1 MKYHEAANI
10 FPLMDEDELRTLAED
25 IGLRGQLVPIEI
37 CDGMILD
44 GRNRWAAC
52 EFAGIEPITLEVNP
66 KDPVAYVLSLNLHR
80 RHLDET
86 QRAMVGGRAIS
97 AYEKLAKDRQKLSEG
112 RGVKGVENLPHL
124 NGTARDKA
132 GKAVGVSGRSVAS
145 AAKVLASGS
154 KELIAAC
161 DDGEV
166 SVSAAAK
173 IADLPKARQNEIISK
188 AKDEGK
194 PVGKEVAKAAKNV
207 VPQSADDW
215 TESEKERRAAV
226 ERGETVVANKKADRQ
241 LIRWASEKGHF
252 LPIDRG
258 TQWGNPFVVG
268 EDGDRD
274 TVCDSFEVYFNL
286 KPSLQVKIPSLAGK
300 VLGCWCFPER
310 CHGNHLVE
318 QLIEQE
324 VQIDQ

>member
-25 IGLRGQLVPIEI
+25 IGLRGQLVPIEL
-37 CDGMILD
+37 CDGMIID

-52 EFAGIEPITLEVNP
+52 EFAGIEPITVEVNP

-86 QRAMVGGRAIS
+86 QRAMVGGRAIA
-97 AYEKLAKDRQKLSEG
+97 AYEKLAKQRQVRKPSDSVSDNCHEQKG
-112 RGVKGVENLPHL
+112 R
-124 NGTARDKA
+124 ASDKA
-132 GKAVGVSGRSVAS
+132 GEAAGVSGRSVER

-161 DDGEV
+161 DRGEV
-166 SVSAAAK
+166 AVSAAAK
-173 IADLPKARQNEIISK
+173 IAELPKARQNEIISK

-207 VPQSADDW
+207 VPQSSDDW
-215 TESEKERRAAV
+215 TESEKQRRAAV
-226 ERGETVVANKKADRQ
+226 ERGETVVANKKTDRQ

-268 EDGDRD
+268 EDGDRE
-274 TVCDSFEVYFNL
+274 TVCDSFEVYFSL

-318 QLIEQE
+318 QLVEQE
-324 VQIDQ
+324 VTR

>member
-37 CDGMILD
+37 CDGMIID

-52 EFAGIEPITLEVNP
+52 EFAGIEPITVEVNP

-86 QRAMVGGRAIS
+86 QRAMVGGRAKGV
-97 AYEKLAKDRQKLSEG
+97 YEKQAKERLSTNGGHSG
-112 RGVKGVENLPHL
+112 RANCPQATGKS
-124 NGTARDKA
+124 RDKA
-132 GKAVGVSGRSVAS
+132 GEAAGVSGKSVDR

-161 DDGEV
+161 DRGEV
-166 SVSAAAK
+166 AVSAAAK
-173 IADLPKARQNEIISK
+173 IAELPKARQNEIISK
-188 AKDEGK
+188 AKDEGR

-226 ERGETVVANKKADRQ
+226 ERGETVVANKKTDRQ

-274 TVCDSFEVYFNL
+274 KVCDSFEVYFNL

-318 QLIEQE
+318 QLVDLE
-324 VQIDQ
+324 VTGP

>member
-37 CDGMILD
+37 CDGMIID

-52 EFAGIEPITLEVNP
+52 EFAGIEPLTVEVNP

-86 QRAMVGGRAIS
+86 QRAMVGGRAKGV
-97 AYEKLAKDRQKLSEG
+97 YEKQAKERLST
-112 RGVKGVENLPHL
+112 KGGHSGAVNCPEAK
-124 NGTARDKA
+124 GDARDKA
-132 GKAVGVSGRSVAS
+132 GEAAGVSGKSVDR

-161 DDGEV
+161 DRGEV
-166 SVSAAAK
+166 AVSAAAK
-173 IADLPKARQNEIISK
+173 IAELPKARQNEIISK

-226 ERGETVVANKKADRQ
+226 ERGETVVANKKTDRQ

-274 TVCDSFEVYFNL
+274 KVCDSFKVYFNL

-318 QLIEQE
+318 QLVDLE
-324 VQIDQ
+324 VTGP

>member
-37 CDGMILD
+37 CDGMIID

-52 EFAGIEPITLEVNP
+52 EFAGIEPLTVEVNP

-86 QRAMVGGRAIS
+86 QRAMVGGRAKGV
-97 AYEKLAKDRQKLSEG
+97 YEKQAKDRQGKRNDIKANCPESG
-112 RGVKGVENLPHL
+112 GQS
-124 NGTARDKA
+124 RDKA
-132 GKAVGVSGRSVAS
+132 GEAAGVSGKSVDR

-161 DDGEV
+161 DRGEV
-166 SVSAAAK
+166 AVSAAAK
-173 IADLPKARQNEIISK
+173 IAELPKARQNEIINK

-226 ERGETVVANKKADRQ
+226 
-241 LIRWASEKGHF
+241 
-252 LPIDRG
+252 
-258 TQWGNPFVVG
+258 
-268 EDGDRD
+268 
-274 TVCDSFEVYFNL
+274 
-286 KPSLQVKIPSLAGK
+286 
-300 VLGCWCFPER
+300 
-310 CHGNHLVE
+310 
-318 QLIEQE
+318 
-324 VQIDQ
+324 

>member
-37 CDGMILD
+37 CDGMIID

-52 EFAGIEPITLEVNP
+52 EFAGIEPLTVEVNP

-86 QRAMVGGRAIS
+86 QRAMVGGRAKGV
-97 AYEKLAKDRQKLSEG
+97 YEKQAKERLSTNGGHSG
-112 RGVKGVENLPHL
+112 RANCPQATGKS
-124 NGTARDKA
+124 RDKA
-132 GKAVGVSGRSVAS
+132 GEAAGVSGKSVDR

-161 DDGEV
+161 DRGEV
-166 SVSAAAK
+166 AVSAAAK
-173 IADLPKARQNEIISK
+173 IAELPKARQNEIISK
-188 AKDEGK
+188 AKDEGR

-207 VPQSADDW
+207 VPQSDDDW

-226 ERGETVVANKKADRQ
+226 ERGETVVANKKTDRQ

-274 TVCDSFEVYFNL
+274 KVCDSFEVYFNL

-318 QLIEQE
+318 QLVDLE
-324 VQIDQ
+324 VTGP

>member
-52 EFAGIEPITLEVNP
+52 EFAGIEPLTVEVTP

-86 QRAMVGGRAIS
+86 QRAMVGGRALGV
-97 AYEKLAKDRQKLSEG
+97 YEKQAKERQSK
-112 RGVKGVENLPHL
+112 L
-124 NGTARDKA
+124 NGKSQLSDNCHEAKGRASNKA
-132 GKAVGVSGRSVAS
+132 GEAAKVSGRSVDR

-161 DDGEV
+161 DRGEV
-166 SVSAAAK
+166 AVSAAAK

-194 PVGKEVAKAAKNV
+194 AVGKEVAKAAKNV

-286 KPSLQVKIPSLAGK
+286 KPSLQVKISSLAGK

-318 QLIEQE
+318 QLVEQE

>member
-1 MKYHEAANI
+1 
-10 FPLMDEDELRTLAED
+10 
-25 IGLRGQLVPIEI
+25 
-37 CDGMILD
+37 
-44 GRNRWAAC
+44 
-52 EFAGIEPITLEVNP
+52 
-66 KDPVAYVLSLNLHR
+66 
-80 RHLDET
+80 
-86 QRAMVGGRAIS
+86 
-97 AYEKLAKDRQKLSEG
+97 
-112 RGVKGVENLPHL
+112 
-124 NGTARDKA
+124 
-132 GKAVGVSGRSVAS
+132 
-145 AAKVLASGS
+145 VLASGS

-161 DDGEV
+161 DRGEV
-166 SVSAAAK
+166 AVSAAAK

-194 PVGKEVAKAAKNV
+194 AVGKEVAKAAKNV

-300 VLGCWCFPER
+300 VLGCWCFPSR

-318 QLIEQE
+318 QLNEQE
-324 VQIDQ
+324 VT

>member
-10 FPLMDEDELRTLAED
+10 FPLMDENELRTLAED
-25 IGLRGQLVPIEI
+25 IGLRGQLVPIELY
-37 CDGMILD
+37 DGMIID

-52 EFAGIEPITLEVNP
+52 QFAGIEPLTVEVNP

-86 QRAMVGGRAIS
+86 QRAMVGGRA
-97 AYEKLAKDRQKLSEG
+97 
-112 RGVKGVENLPHL
+112 KGVYERQAKERL
-124 NGTARDKA
+124 NTKGGHSGRANCPEATGRSRDKA
-132 GKAVGVSGRSVAS
+132 GEAAGVSGKSVER

-161 DDGEV
+161 DRGEV
-166 SVSAAAK
+166 AVSAAAK
-173 IADLPKARQNEIISK
+173 IAELPKARQNEIISK

-207 VPQSADDW
+207 VPQSSDDW
-215 TESEKERRAAV
+215 TESEKQRRAAV
-226 ERGETVVANKKADRQ
+226 ERGETVVANKKTDRQ

-258 TQWGNPFVVG
+258 TQWGNPFVMG
-268 EDGDRD
+268 EDGNRD
-274 TVCDSFEVYFNL
+274 TVCESFEIYFSL
-286 KPSLQVKIPSLAGK
+286 KPSLQVKIPSLVGK

-318 QLIEQE
+318 QLVEQE
-324 VQIDQ
+324 VTR

>member
-10 FPLMDEDELRTLAED
+10 FPLMDEAEIKALAED
-25 IGLRGQLVPIEI
+25 IGLRGQLVPIEL
-37 CDGMILD
+37 CDGMIID

-52 EFAGIEPITLEVNP
+52 QFADIEPLTVEVNP

-86 QRAMVGGRAIS
+86 QRAMVGGRAKGV
-97 AYEKLAKDRQKLSEG
+97 YEKQAKERQKLSEG
-112 RGVKGVENLPHL
+112 QGKKGAVNCPDLK
-124 NGTARDKA
+124 GDSRDKA
-132 GKAVGVSGRSVAS
+132 GEAAGVSGKSVDR

-161 DDGEV
+161 DSGEV
-166 SVSAAAK
+166 AVSAAAK
-173 IADLPKARQNEIISK
+173 IAELPKARQNEIINK
-188 AKDEGK
+188 ARDEGK
-194 PVGKEVAKAAKNV
+194 AVGKEVAKAAKNV
-207 VPQSADDW
+207 VPQSGDDW
-215 TESEKERRAAV
+215 TESEKQRRILV
-226 ERGETVVANKKADRQ
+226 ERGATVVANKKTDRQ

-252 LPIDRG
+252 MPIDRG
-258 TQWGNPFVVG
+258 TQWGNPFVMG
-268 EDGDRD
+268 EDGDRE
-274 TVCDSFEVYFNL
+274 TVCESFEVYFNL

-318 QLIEQE
+318 QVALACE
-324 VQIDQ
+324 VTT

>member
-10 FPLMDEDELRTLAED
+10 FPLMDENELKALAED
-25 IGLRGQLVPIEI
+25 IGLRGQLVPIEV
-37 CDGMILD
+37 CDGMIID

-52 EFAGIEPITLEVNP
+52 QFAGIEPLTVEVNP
-66 KDPVAYVLSLNLHR
+66 RDPVAYVLSLNLHR

-86 QRAMVGGRAIS
+86 QRAMVGGRAKGV
-97 AYEKLAKDRQKLSEG
+97 YEKQAKDRQLRKPSDS
-112 RGVKGVENLPHL
+112 VKDNCPEQKGQ
-124 NGTARDKA
+124 ARDKA
-132 GKAVGVSGRSVAS
+132 GEAAGVSGKSVDR

-161 DDGEV
+161 DRGEV
-166 SVSAAAK
+166 AVSAAAK
-173 IADLPKARQNEIISK
+173 IAELPKARQNEIINK

-194 PVGKEVAKAAKNV
+194 PVGKEVAKAAKQV
-207 VPQSADDW
+207 LPQSGDDW
-215 TESEKERRAAV
+215 TESERERRAAV
-226 ERGETVVANKKADRQ
+226 ERGETVVANKKTDRQ

-258 TQWGNPFVVG
+258 TQWGNPFVMG

-310 CHGNHLVE
+310 CHGNHLVD
-318 QLIEQE
+318 QLTEQE
-324 VQIDQ
+324 VIQ

>member
-1 MKYHEAANI
+1 
-10 FPLMDEDELRTLAED
+10 
-25 IGLRGQLVPIEI
+25 
-37 CDGMILD
+37 MIID

-52 EFAGIEPITLEVNP
+52 QFAGIEPLTVEVNP

-86 QRAMVGGRAIS
+86 QRAMVGGRAKGV
-97 AYEKLAKDRQKLSEG
+97 YEKQAKDRQGKRNDIKANCPESG
-112 RGVKGVENLPHL
+112 GQS
-124 NGTARDKA
+124 RDKA
-132 GKAVGVSGRSVAS
+132 GEAAGVSGKSVDR

-161 DDGEV
+161 DRGEV
-166 SVSAAAK
+166 AVSAAAK
-173 IADLPKARQNEIISK
+173 IAELPKARQNEIINK

-194 PVGKEVAKAAKNV
+194 AVGKEVAKAAKNV

-215 TESEKERRAAV
+215 TESEKERRTAV
-226 ERGETVVANKKADRQ
+226 ERGETVVANKKTDRQ

-258 TQWGNPFVVG
+258 TQWGNPFVMG
-268 EDGDRD
+268 EDGDRN

-286 KPSLQVKIPSLAGK
+286 KPSLQVKISSLAGK

-318 QLIEQE
+318 QLNEQE
-324 VQIDQ
+324 VI

>member
-25 IGLRGQLVPIEI
+25 IGLRGQLVPIEL
-37 CDGMILD
+37 CDGMIID

-52 EFAGIEPITLEVNP
+52 EFAGIEPITVEVNP

-86 QRAMVGGRAIS
+86 QRAMVGGRAKGV
-97 AYEKLAKDRQKLSEG
+97 YEKQAKERMLSGKKADPRDNCPEG
-112 RGVKGVENLPHL
+112 R
-124 NGTARDKA
+124 ASDKA
-132 GKAVGVSGRSVAS
+132 GEAAGVSGKSVDR

-161 DDGEV
+161 DRGEV
-166 SVSAAAK
+166 AVSAAAK
-173 IADLPKARQNEIISK
+173 IAELPKARQNEIISK

-226 ERGETVVANKKADRQ
+226 ERGETVVANKKTDRQ

-274 TVCDSFEVYFNL
+274 KVCDSFEVYFNL

-318 QLIEQE
+318 QLVEQD
-324 VQIDQ
+324 VTR

>member
-52 EFAGIEPITLEVNP
+52 EFAGIEPLTIEVNP

-86 QRAMVGGRAIS
+86 QRAMVGGRAKGV
-97 AYEKLAKDRQKLSEG
+97 YEKQAKERMILGKKSDPRA
-112 RGVKGVENLPHL
+112 NLPE
-124 NGTARDKA
+124 GTGRARDKA
-132 GKAVGVSGRSVAS
+132 GEAAGVSGRSIES

-161 DDGEV
+161 DRGEV
-166 SVSAAAK
+166 AVSAAAK
-173 IADLPKARQNEIISK
+173 IADLPKARQNEIINK

-194 PVGKEVAKAAKNV
+194 QVGKEVAKAAKNI

-318 QLIEQE
+318 QLVEQE

>member
-37 CDGMILD
+37 CDGMIID

-52 EFAGIEPITLEVNP
+52 EFAGIEPLTVEVNP

-86 QRAMVGGRAIS
+86 QRAMVGGRAKGV
-97 AYEKLAKDRQKLSEG
+97 YEKQAKERQSLSEG
-112 RGVKGVENLPHL
+112 RGVKGPVNCPDLK
-124 NGTARDKA
+124 GDARDKA
-132 GKAVGVSGRSVAS
+132 GEAAGVSGKSVDR

-161 DDGEV
+161 DRGEV
-166 SVSAAAK
+166 AVSAAAK

-194 PVGKEVAKAAKNV
+194 PVGKEVAKAAKNI

-226 ERGETVVANKKADRQ
+226 ERGETVVANKKTDRQ

-274 TVCDSFEVYFNL
+274 TVCESFEVYFNL
-286 KPSLQVKIPSLAGK
+286 KLSLQVKIPSLAGK

-318 QLIEQE
+318 QLVEQE

>member
-1 MKYHEAANI
+1 
-10 FPLMDEDELRTLAED
+10 
-25 IGLRGQLVPIEI
+25 
-37 CDGMILD
+37 
-44 GRNRWAAC
+44 
-52 EFAGIEPITLEVNP
+52 
-66 KDPVAYVLSLNLHR
+66 
-80 RHLDET
+80 LDET
-86 QRAMVGGRAIS
+86 QRAMVGGRAKGV
-97 AYEKLAKDRQKLSEG
+97 YEKQAKDRQGKRNDIKANCPESG
-112 RGVKGVENLPHL
+112 GQS
-124 NGTARDKA
+124 RDKA
-132 GKAVGVSGRSVAS
+132 GEAAGVSGKSVDR

-161 DDGEV
+161 DRGEV
-166 SVSAAAK
+166 AVSAAAK
-173 IADLPKARQNEIISK
+173 IAELPKARQNEIINK

-194 PVGKEVAKAAKNV
+194 AVGKEVAKAAKNV

-215 TESEKERRAAV
+215 TESEKERRTAV
-226 ERGETVVANKKADRQ
+226 ERGETVVANKKTDRQ

-258 TQWGNPFVVG
+258 TQWGNPFVMG

-318 QLIEQE
+318 QLNEQE
-324 VQIDQ
+324 VI

>member
-10 FPLMDEDELRTLAED
+10 FPLMDEDEIRTLAED
-25 IGLRGQLVPIEI
+25 IGLRGQLVPIEL
-37 CDGMILD
+37 CDGMIID

-52 EFAGIEPITLEVNP
+52 QFAGIEPLTVEVNP

-86 QRAMVGGRAIS
+86 QRAMVGGRAKS
-97 AYEKLAKDRQKLSEG
+97 VYEKQAKERKVRKSSDFVPVNCPEQKG
-112 RGVKGVENLPHL
+112 D
-124 NGTARDKA
+124 ARDKA
-132 GKAVGVSGRSVAS
+132 GEAAGVSGKSVDR

-161 DDGEV
+161 DKGEV
-166 SVSAAAK
+166 AVSAAAK
-173 IADLPKARQNEIISK
+173 IAELPKARQNEIINK
-188 AKDEGK
+188 ARSEGK

-207 VPQSADDW
+207 VPQSGDDW
-215 TESEKERRAAV
+215 TESEKSRRTLV
-226 ERGETVVANKKADRQ
+226 QCGETVVANKKTDRQ
-241 LIRWASEKGHF
+241 LIRWASEHGHF

-300 VLGCWCFPER
+300 VLGCWCYPER
-310 CHGNHLVE
+310 CHGNHLV
-318 QLIEQE
+318 
-324 VQIDQ
+324 DQVCATCK

>member
-37 CDGMILD
+37 CDGMIID

-52 EFAGIEPITLEVNP
+52 EFAGIEPLTVEVNP

-86 QRAMVGGRAIS
+86 QRAMVGGRAKGV
-97 AYEKLAKDRQKLSEG
+97 YEKQAKERLSTNGGHSG
-112 RGVKGVENLPHL
+112 RANCPQATGKS
-124 NGTARDKA
+124 RDKA
-132 GKAVGVSGRSVAS
+132 GEAAGVSGKSVDR

-161 DDGEV
+161 DRGEV
-166 SVSAAAK
+166 AVSAAAK
-173 IADLPKARQNEIISK
+173 IAELPKARQNEIISK
-188 AKDEGK
+188 AKDEGR

-226 ERGETVVANKKADRQ
+226 ERGETVVANKKTDRQ

-274 TVCDSFEVYFNL
+274 KVCDSFEVYFNL

-318 QLIEQE
+318 QLVDLE
-324 VQIDQ
+324 VTGP

>member
-10 FPLMDEDELRTLAED
+10 FPLMDENELKTLAED
-25 IGLRGQLVPIEI
+25 IGLRGQLVPIEL
-37 CDGMILD
+37 CDGMIID

-52 EFAGIEPITLEVNP
+52 QFAGIEPLTVEVNP

-86 QRAMVGGRAIS
+86 QRAMVGGRAKGV
-97 AYEKLAKDRQKLSEG
+97 YEKQAKERMLAGKKSDPKANCPEG
-112 RGVKGVENLPHL
+112 QS
-124 NGTARDKA
+124 RDKA
-132 GKAVGVSGRSVAS
+132 GEAAGVSGKSVDR

-161 DDGEV
+161 DRGEV
-166 SVSAAAK
+166 AVSAAAK
-173 IADLPKARQNEIISK
+173 IAELPKARQNEIINK

-194 PVGKEVAKAAKNV
+194 AVGKEVAKAAKNV

-215 TESEKERRAAV
+215 TESEKERRTAV
-226 ERGETVVANKKADRQ
+226 ERGETVVANKKTDRQ

-258 TQWGNPFVVG
+258 TQWGNPFVMG
-268 EDGDRD
+268 EDGDRN

-318 QLIEQE
+318 QLNEQE
-324 VQIDQ
+324 VI